1 VLLFFNPARAGGR
14 SCNVKGRHLELK
26 HFYTAAPMLP
36 EIYINK
42 VLFEQGQLRRKTF
55 VVILPRQQPIWQ
67 VHPTN
72 PILRAKLKARRKIG
86 WARCDYRW
94 APACFRDPELSLSAS
109 FFRCEAYNMLN

>member
-1 VLLFFNPARAGGR
+1 
-14 SCNVKGRHLELK
+14 
-26 HFYTAAPMLP
+26 MLP

-72 PILRAKLKARRKIG
+72 PNSSRETKSTSKNCIGAVRLQMGSCLFQRTRAAAMQQRPRTSPDKMKTVFILKS
-86 WARCDYRW
+86 
-94 APACFRDPELSLSAS
+94 FRGLVQATDDE
-109 FFRCEAYNMLN
+109 N